1 MTLAITDH
9 DGLRRALEPHRG
21 KTIGFVPTMGFLHE
35 GHLSLMRQ
43 ARKEND
49 VVVVSIFVN
58 PTQFGPNEDLD
69 RYPRDPE
76 GDFAKCAS
84 VGADIVWMPTTDSM
98 YAEDHSTTV
107 QVHDLT
113 EHLCGASRPGH
124 FDGVTTIVNKL
135 FNRIRPDRA
144 YFGQKDYQQLAVIR
158 RMVRDLDMPVD
169 VIGLP
174 IVRDA
179 DGLAL
184 SSRNKYLSA
193 AHRQDAL
200 LLSKALTQAKVRWRQ
215 GERDA
220 DALIQ
225 GMRDTIDAGQHTRVD
240 YIELVDA
247 DTLRSLRTTPS
258 ENPVAA
264 LAVFVGETRLIDNAR
279 LDEADVESKLIE
291 A

>member
-107 QVHDLT
+107 QVRDLT